1 MKVEWMADEQFVNLI
16 SENDQE
22 KKILERC
29 SERLYSVLEKHLY
42 ECMSSARLYD
52 IEIEVNTIIE
62 LETLIELPDD
72 LFELN

>member
-1 MKVEWMADEQFVNLI
+1 MKVEWMADKQLVKFI
-16 SENDQE
+16 SESDLE

-42 ECMSSARLYD
+42 EYISSARLYD
-52 IEIEVNTIIE
+52 IESEVNTIIE
-62 LETLIELPDD
+62 VESLTELPDD